1 MEANDRERIC
11 RVLESNR
18 LIKKL
23 YEEHIDLDNRV
34 DALERKSFLTL
45 DEEVQ
50 LKKLKREKL
59 QGVDR
64 IMALVNDV
72 QSDATQ

>member
-1 MEANDRERIC
+1 MEANDRERIY

-23 YEEHIDLDNRV
+23 YEEHVDLDSQV
-34 DALERKSFLTL
+34 EALERRTYLTAR
-45 DEEVQ
+45 EQ
-50 LKKLKREKL
+50 LELKRLKRAKL

-64 IMALVNDV
+64 IMALVNEV